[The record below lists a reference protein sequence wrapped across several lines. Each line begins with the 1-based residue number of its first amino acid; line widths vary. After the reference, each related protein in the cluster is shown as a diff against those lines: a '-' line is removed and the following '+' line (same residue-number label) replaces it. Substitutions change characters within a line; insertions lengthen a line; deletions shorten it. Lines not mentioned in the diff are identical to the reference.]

1 MSLLQVCKF
10 VTTITLRQ
18 NIVNLHWRYC
28 VFFANF
34 SDQNPVGPL
43 FFTFC
48 DYDPRYH
55 EDFEGA
61 IISEKPFDILLEGRG
76 RPREIP
82 RGQVVW

>member
-1 MSLLQVCKF
+1 M
-10 VTTITLRQ
+10 TTIASQQ
-18 NIVNLHWRYC
+18 NRVNLFWEILTFLC
-28 VFFANF
+28 
-34 SDQNPVGPL
+34 QNPDGAL
-43 FFTFC
+43 FSTFC
-48 DYDPRYH
+48 NYDPRYN